1 MPLAISNRYAQALA
15 DTVFA
20 PASAVDPRQISA
32 ELHAVEEMVQGVR
45 ELKTV
50 LLSPAVSNARKRG
63 VVNRLAASVPLSKL
77 VRNFLYVLIDRRRA
91 DLLKDIAPAFDAAV
105 DERQGVVRA
114 EVKSAVPLGDG
125 QRSELESALSA
136 VVGQKVRC
144 EFQVD
149 ESLIG
154 GVVARIGST
163 VYDGS
168 VRSRLEGMRSALVS

>member
-15 DTVFA
+15 DAVFA
-20 PASAVDPRQISA
+20 PASAVDARQISA
-32 ELHAVEEMVQGVR
+32 ELHAVDEMVQRVP

-50 LLSPAVSNARKRG
+50 LLSPAVSNARKRA
-63 VVNRLAASVPLSKL
+63 VVSRLAASVPLSKL
-77 VRNFLYVLIDRRRA
+77 VRNFLYLLIDRRRS
-91 DLLKDIAPAFDAAV
+91 DLLKEIAPAFDAAV

-114 EVKSAVPLGDG
+114 EVKSAAPLGDG

-136 VVGQKVRC
+136 VAGQNVRC

-168 VRSRLEGMRSALVS
+168 VRSRLEAMRNTLVS